1 MLTRFLQLVRELEP
15 NRHFLK
21 LWFSQ
26 ALSLTAFNM
35 VNFTLLIR
43 VFELTGSATMVSLF
57 ILSFGLPSLLF
68 GAVAGVFAD
77 RWHRRSVLIV
87 TNVLRAALVL
97 LYLTD
102 LSSIPVLLAVT
113 FAISTV
119 TQFFTPS
126 EGAAIPELVEPKRLV
141 AANAVFIVTMFASF
155 VVGYGLAGPISQIGG
170 DSLPIFLAAGSFIAA
185 AAACALL
192 PPLHQRMRKV
202 ALRDAY
208 RSVIHELKDGFSVV
222 RRTPLLRYGLLQM
235 TAVWTAVGVV
245 IVLLP
250 SFVGEVLGANLREVS
265 RIVILPIGVGML
277 AGGIVLHRARQQ
289 FPIRFVTTGA
299 LLLAGLMII
308 LLGQIETA
316 AAALARVTDGNAM
329 AIREG
334 ITSIAATVL
343 GLSISMVMIASQ
355 TLIHEQTDRP
365 MRGRVFGFLGM
376 SVNLANTAPV
386 LLAGA
391 LVDTYA
397 VTSVVTVL
405 GGLLLVW
412 AIIALPVGRNAT
424 AKNA

>member
-1 MLTRFLQLVRELEP
+1 MLRQFLRLVRELEP

-21 LWFSQ
+21 LWLSQ

-57 ILSFGLPSLLF
+57 VLSFGLPSLLF

-87 TNVLRAALVL
+87 TNVLRAGLVL

-102 LSSIPVLLAVT
+102 LSSVPVLLAVT
-113 FAISTV
+113 FAVSTV
-119 TQFFTPS
+119 TQFFTPA

-155 VVGYGLAGPISQIGG
+155 VVGYGLAGPVAQIGG
-170 DSLPIFLAAGSFIAA
+170 DSLPIAVAAGSFSIAA
-185 AAACALL
+185 LACAML

-208 RSVIHELKDGFSVV
+208 RSVLRDLKAGLAVI
-222 RRTPLLRYGLLQM
+222 RKTPLVRYGLLQM
-235 TAVWTAVGVV
+235 TAVWTVIGVV
-245 IVLLP
+245 MVLLP
-250 SFVGEVLGANLREVS
+250 AYVGEVLGANLREVS
-265 RIVILPIGVGML
+265 RIVILPVGVGML
-277 AGGIVLHRARQQ
+277 AGGVALHRARRQ
-289 FPIRFVTTGA
+289 FPVRAVVTGA
-299 LLLAGLMII
+299 LLTAGAMVA
-308 LLGQIETA
+308 LLGQVEPA
-316 AAALARVTDGNAM
+316 AAALARATDGNA
-329 AIREG
+329 AALREG
-334 ITSIAATVL
+334 ITSASATVL

-355 TLIHEQTDRP
+355 TLIHEQTERA

-376 SVNLANTAPV
+376 SVNAANTVPV

-391 LVDTYA
+391 LVDFYA
-397 VTSVVTVL
+397 VTSVVTAL
-405 GGLLLVW
+405 GVLLLFW
-412 AIIALPVGRNAT
+412 AVVSLPAGRA
-424 AKNA
+424 AGRA

>member
-1 MLTRFLQLVRELEP
+1 MLTRFLSLVRELEP

-21 LWFSQ
+21 LWLSQ

-57 ILSFGLPSLLF
+57 ILSFGVPSLLF

-102 LSSIPVLLAVT
+102 LSSVPTLLAVT
-113 FAISTV
+113 FAVSTV
-119 TQFFTPS
+119 TQFFTPA

-155 VVGYGLAGPISQIGG
+155 VVGYGLAGPISQVGG
-170 DSLPIFLAAGSFIAA
+170 DSLPILIAAGSFAA
-185 AAACALL
+185 AAISCALL
-192 PPLHQRMRKV
+192 PALHQRIHKV

-208 RSVIHELKDGFSVV
+208 RNMLRELRSGFAVV
-222 RRTPLLRYGLLQM
+222 RRTPLVRYGLLQM

-277 AGGIVLHRARQQ
+277 AGGIALHRVPRKI
-289 FPIRFVTTGA
+289 PIRFVITGA
-299 LLLAGLMII
+299 LFLSGVTVA
-308 LLGQIETA
+308 LLGQIESVA
-316 AAALARVTDGNAM
+316 AAMARTTDGNVL

-334 ITSIAATVL
+334 ITSVVATIL
-343 GLSISMVMIASQ
+343 GLSVSMVLIASQ
-355 TLIHEQTDRP
+355 TLIHERTEQA

-376 SVNLANTAPV
+376 SVNAANTIPI

-397 VTSVVTVL
+397 VTTVVTVL
-405 GGLLLVW
+405 GVLLLLWTAASVP
-412 AIIALPVGRNAT
+412 IGRASRT
-424 AKNA
+424 A